1 MKELEESAEESGEV
15 FSCECALG
23 GLAGRLRHGRLLWQ
37 PARVLEG
44 AVGCVSV
51 VALFHLGSAS

>member
-1 MKELEESAEESGEV
+1 MKGLRESVEESGEV

-23 GLAGRLRHGRLLWQ
+23 GLAGRLRHGGLLWQ
-37 PARVLEG
+37 PARVG
-44 AVGCVSV
+44 AVGYVSV